1 MCDYSGGGLNVILL
15 APEFDLSEDWLRAM
29 GKAAPGICIVEDGAV
44 PDEAITAALVDGVA
58 PGRLARIP
66 NLRMIMSLSAGV
78 EGLLEDPH
86 LPSVPIVRLV
96 PADMVALMR
105 EYVVYHALR
114 LHRGFHELENMQR
127 AQRWE
132 WMPASKPARLSRVSV
147 LGLGRLGLSSAEAL
161 RDLGFQ
167 VAGWSRT
174 PKAVQGIRCFWGL
187 TGLHAILP
195 DTDILVCLL
204 PLTAATRGILA
215 EPLFERLPVGASII
229 NVSRGGCQNE
239 NDLLRA
245 LDNGRLAHA
254 TLDVFATEPLPRG
267 HRLWSHA
274 RVTVTPHTAAYPPPE
289 SFIPLI
295 ASSLA
300 QLSSEGRIEHRVEP
314 AIGY

>member
-1 MCDYSGGGLNVILL
+1 M
-15 APEFDLSEDWLRAM
+15 E
-29 GKAAPGICIVEDGAV
+29 KAAPGVRIVEEGAL

-66 NLRMIMSLSAGV
+66 NLQMIMSLSAGV

-86 LPSVPIVRLV
+86 LPDVPIIRLV
-96 PADMVALMR
+96 TEDMVALMR
-105 EYVVYHALR
+105 EYVLYHALR
-114 LHRGFHELENMQR
+114 IHREFQELEIMQQQ
-127 AQRWE
+127 QRWE
-132 WMPASKPARLSRVSV
+132 WMPASKPAKLGRVLV
-147 LGLGRLGLSSAEAL
+147 LGLGRLGLASAEAL

-174 PKAVQGIRCFWGL
+174 SKSVRGIRCFWGL
-187 TGLHAILP
+187 AGLHAILP

-204 PLTAATRGILA
+204 PLTAATRCILA
-215 EPLFERLPVGASII
+215 EPLFELLPVGASII

-239 NDLLRA
+239 DDLLRA

-267 HRLWSHA
+267 HWLWSHP

-289 SFIPLI
+289 SFIPQI
-295 ASSLA
+295 AASLA
-300 QLSSEGRIEHRVEP
+300 QFSSGGHIENRVEP